1 MDDFEKDRNEAF
13 ASMDE
18 EKIKAYCKKYGIL
31 IPENEEIFLMGVHKA
46 VCNLFLLPD
55 SPISIEQY
63 NKSYDWLVE
72 HGSTPYIIMDDEDE
86 EEINEKPGIPI
97 TDKDREIKL
106 LEYID
111 MDIATKEEETYYQK
125 EDASYYARMD
135 TDIEYNGKKYYKKF
149 YISKDVI
156 KEKNEKGIWA
166 SSGNYIT
173 PSELRDMGKSGMIT
187 VEETERGIYKE
198 YEDGTTL
205 IHWTTPLANLY
216 YDNENNSMK
225 INEYIYNTMLK
236 RTFSFNPFKFYNSYI
251 AENEFFKDGTV
262 DEFLI
267 KVLLDKK
274 ESNTLSDIIYT
285 IQKNQNKIIRADVE
299 KSFIVQGCAGSGKT
313 MILLHR
319 LSYLKFNN
327 KLPNYDKI
335 KIITPNPLFSDFI
348 KSLTKDLNIEEI
360 EQMTISDYYLLLN
373 KSYLNRYNKIEQ
385 IDNKF
390 YTMQKDKFK
399 KQFSVENMLDEHS
412 ILNNKI
418 FAIYSSK
425 LFSIIEQEYCQ
436 LITSIND
443 EIVKNGLDINEK
455 YPDNKTYYEQVIKNI
470 DSEIKKSQKIVDDD
484 KLVIYDIKNKIDDI
498 DKIEI
503 KLKEKKN
510 RISLEIQNNYKECEE
525 LRKNKVTAL
534 TKKKILFKEI
544 RNNLT
549 IKQYDEA
556 IELKMKDID
565 ILKESEFE
573 IEKKLEDNKLKKN
586 EVTSKLEKY
595 QNYNSILNDKINK
608 YNGVKNEILDNV
620 YFTIDI
626 YENIQSKIRKKY
638 NIQIDKKQYLK
649 IDLLINLYIN
659 YIHIGRIINGDSLLC
674 IDEAQDYSPIEYEII
689 NMVNKNIIMNLYGD
703 INQSIYDEGIDNW
716 EDLKD
721 KLKCNM
727 YILKENYRNS
737 TEITKYCNEKFNYD
751 ILGMGLSIKD
761 VEIIRKERIDEII
774 NQKIKEGKS
783 VAVIS
788 KENIKEKINNELVS
802 YCDVQSTKGIEYNTV
817 IVNDKD
823 MSENE
828 KYIAYTRA
836 LSELYILKYEE
847 VIERA

>member
-586 EVTSKLEKY
+586 EVTSILEKY

>member
-360 EQMTISDYYLLLN
+360 
-373 KSYLNRYNKIEQ
+373 
-385 IDNKF
+385 
-390 YTMQKDKFK
+390 
-399 KQFSVENMLDEHS
+399 
-412 ILNNKI
+412 
-418 FAIYSSK
+418 
-425 LFSIIEQEYCQ
+425 
-436 LITSIND
+436 
-443 EIVKNGLDINEK
+443 
-455 YPDNKTYYEQVIKNI
+455 
-470 DSEIKKSQKIVDDD
+470 
-484 KLVIYDIKNKIDDI
+484 
-498 DKIEI
+498 
-503 KLKEKKN
+503 
-510 RISLEIQNNYKECEE
+510 
-525 LRKNKVTAL
+525 
-534 TKKKILFKEI
+534 
-544 RNNLT
+544 
-549 IKQYDEA
+549 
-556 IELKMKDID
+556 
-565 ILKESEFE
+565 
-573 IEKKLEDNKLKKN
+573 
-586 EVTSKLEKY
+586 
-595 QNYNSILNDKINK
+595 
-608 YNGVKNEILDNV
+608 
-620 YFTIDI
+620 
-626 YENIQSKIRKKY
+626 
-638 NIQIDKKQYLK
+638 
-649 IDLLINLYIN
+649 
-659 YIHIGRIINGDSLLC
+659 
-674 IDEAQDYSPIEYEII
+674 
-689 NMVNKNIIMNLYGD
+689 
-703 INQSIYDEGIDNW
+703 
-716 EDLKD
+716 
-721 KLKCNM
+721 
-727 YILKENYRNS
+727 
-737 TEITKYCNEKFNYD
+737 
-751 ILGMGLSIKD
+751 
-761 VEIIRKERIDEII
+761 
-774 NQKIKEGKS
+774 
-783 VAVIS
+783 
-788 KENIKEKINNELVS
+788 
-802 YCDVQSTKGIEYNTV
+802 
-817 IVNDKD
+817 
-823 MSENE
+823 
-828 KYIAYTRA
+828 
-836 LSELYILKYEE
+836 
-847 VIERA
+847 

>member
-425 LFSIIEQEYCQ
+425 LFSIIEPEYCQ